1 MTTASSAFKSPFGTI
16 SPDMFQNMFQAPEG
30 LGTMARTAMEASTAS
45 TRASVKGMQDVGGAL
60 MAQMKEQMAL
70 SVETGKQLSDVKTI
84 EDAMGLQ
91 ASYMKSAMEANMK
104 GFAQLSEL
112 YATSMRETFA
122 PIAKQMQK
130 ATDA

>member
-1 MTTASSAFKSPFGTI
+1 
-16 SPDMFQNMFQAPEG
+16 
-30 LGTMARTAMEASTAS
+30 
-45 TRASVKGMQDVGGAL
+45 MQDVGGAI

-70 SVETGKQLSDVKTI
+70 SVETGKQLSDVKSL

>member
-1 MTTASSAFKSPFGTI
+1 
-16 SPDMFQNMFQAPEG
+16 
-30 LGTMARTAMEASTAS
+30 
-45 TRASVKGMQDVGGAL
+45 
-60 MAQMKEQMAL
+60 
-70 SVETGKQLSDVKTI
+70 
-84 EDAMGLQ
+84 
-91 ASYMKSAMEANMK
+91 MKSAMEANMK